1 MTTDDHD
8 DGDNF
13 RLMSRG
19 SYYHRKSCR
28 VLLVVVN
35 RLMKQHD
42 LILVYMTCTV
52 KILLPT
58 YLCK

>member
-1 MTTDDHD
+1 MREDHD

-19 SYYHRKSCR
+19 SNYHRKSCR
-28 VLLVVVN
+28 VIAMLVVVN

-42 LILVYMTCTV
+42 LILVYMT
-52 KILLPT
+52 
-58 YLCK
+58 